1 MYKKLLVPL
10 DGSARAEVILPH
22 VESLASSYEAT
33 ITLLGIVEPEQIMV
47 MEPLQYPIDL
57 QNQERRTKE
66 ALNYLTSV
74 QNRLTAKNLTVEVK
88 VVESPVVEGIIE
100 TADEDETDL
109 IMMVSHGRTGLARV
123 FYGSVAAGVLHG
135 VNRPLMI
142 IRSLEHQQK

>member
-57 QNQERRTKE
+57 QNQERRAKE